1 MGDTDMFGV
10 AMNYLDEILEEGEE
24 VGSIDALLSSFQHT
38 KELVYSKKEEPVAA
52 PGPPR
57 SMREEQDRKDA
68 IRKMVGTIWATGS
81 RSDIA
86 VMEISEKPKPA
97 NPRTMAATNIA
108 PQPRASLPQS
118 EPPEKMKSS
127 PMPRVRAVA
136 VGKPSTAVA
145 KL

>member
-68 IRKMVGTIWATGS
+68 IRQMVGNALAKRIEGAALLYDLSAEEKTMLAEKVRDGMNRILDAAITELAGEV
-81 RSDIA
+81 RNAHIEDI
-86 VMEISEKPKPA
+86 ENDLFDS
-97 NPRTMAATNIA
+97 
-108 PQPRASLPQS
+108 
-118 EPPEKMKSS
+118 
-127 PMPRVRAVA
+127 
-136 VGKPSTAVA
+136 
-145 KL
+145 